1 MSAVAAVEQVE
12 HSAAAPPA
20 LSVGEVSHSFA
31 GRPVL
36 NEVGFSV
43 PAGSFTLLLG
53 LNGAGK
59 TTLFSLITRLYH
71 SASGTIRVFGHDL
84 RREPLA
90 ALACIGTVFQQM
102 TLDLDLTV
110 EQNLFYHASL
120 HGMARRDAAP
130 RIAEELERAGLAER
144 RRDKVRQ
151 LSGGQRRR
159 VELVRALIHDPG
171 LLLLDE
177 PTVGLDVQSR
187 RFLLDHVRRLCTE
200 KAVGVLWATHL
211 VDEAAMDCRVVLLR
225 RGRVVSAGTA
235 AELVRHAGMRDLAP
249 TLDRLLREEQ

>member
-1 MSAVAAVEQVE
+1 MSAAAALERAGQTAVAA
-12 HSAAAPPA
+12 PA
-20 LSVGEVSHSFA
+20 LSVAEVSHSFA
-31 GRPVL
+31 GTPVL
-36 NEVGFSV
+36 NEVSFSV
-43 PAGSFTLLLG
+43 PTGSFTLLLG

-59 TTLFSLITRLYH
+59 TTLFSLIMRLYH
-71 SASGTIRVFGHDL
+71 SASGTIRVFGYDL

-130 RIAEELERAGLAER
+130 RIAVELERAGLAER

-159 VELVRALIHDPG
+159 VELVRALIHEPG

-187 RFLLDHVRRLCTE
+187 RFLLDHVRRLCAE
-200 KAVGVLWATHL
+200 KGVGVLWATHL
-211 VDEAAMDCRVVLLR
+211 VDEAAMDCQVVVLQ
-225 RGRVVSAGTA
+225 RGRVVKAVAA
-235 AELVRHAGMRDLAP
+235 AELLRQAGARDLAP
-249 TLDRLLREEQ
+249 ALDCLLREEQ